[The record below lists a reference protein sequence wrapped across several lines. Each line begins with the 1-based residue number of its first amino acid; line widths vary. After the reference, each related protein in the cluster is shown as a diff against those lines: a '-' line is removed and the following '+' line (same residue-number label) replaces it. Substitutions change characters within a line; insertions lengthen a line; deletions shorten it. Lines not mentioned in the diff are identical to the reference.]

1 MDKIE
6 SKRISG
12 HYRFHRG
19 PLPPEMT
26 PDFEPAIFNTP
37 EYFAPQDTTGWL
49 SFYILNDRTR
59 TASAS
64 LHFHLQGS
72 LARSPFKAPFGSVD
86 CGENMHPT
94 LLFDFLNFVEEE
106 LKMTGVE
113 GVYLKNPPRAYSPAR
128 LSLLETFLLN
138 QKYIVAEAE
147 SGAVISVNEAPFASV
162 IRHSEMLRLQQAR
175 SAGFAIRR
183 MPDKRITQVYAF
195 IARCHAEKGYKI
207 SISAQELEAT
217 VNRFPGRYL
226 LFGIFDGERMISAC
240 VSIMVKAGIIYN
252 FLLNHDRQYNSV
264 SPPLLLLEGVYDYC
278 RENSIR
284 ILDLGTSAF
293 ADKPNFSLLDFKLHL
308 GGVPT
313 TKFSFYKKLV

>member
-6 SKRISG
+6 SKRIGG

-19 PLPPEMT
+19 PLSPEMS

-49 SFYILNDRTR
+49 SFYILNERTS

-64 LHFHLQGS
+64 LHFHRQGS
-72 LARSPFKAPFGSVD
+72 LARSPLKAPFGSVD
-86 CGENMHPT
+86 CGENINPA

-106 LKMTGVE
+106 LRRAGVE
-113 GVYLKNPPRAYSPAR
+113 GVYLKNPPRAYSPSR

-147 SGAVISVNEAPFASV
+147 SGAVISVSETPFADV
-162 IRHSEMLRLQQAR
+162 ICHSERLRLQQAR
-175 SAGFAIRR
+175 SAGLAIRR
-183 MPDKRITQVYAF
+183 LPDEQITQVYAF
-195 IARCHAEKGYKI
+195 IARCHAEKGYRI
-207 SISAQELEAT
+207 SITAQELEAT
-217 VNRFPGRYL
+217 VRRFPGRYL
-226 LFGIFDGERMISAC
+226 LFGIFDGERMISAG
-240 VSIMVKAGIIYN
+240 VSIRIKAGILYN
-252 FLLNHDRQYNSV
+252 FLLNHDREYNGV

-278 RENSIR
+278 RGNSIR
-284 ILDLGTSAF
+284 ILDLGTSAIEG
-293 ADKPNFSLLDFKLHL
+293 KPNFSLLDFKLHL
-308 GGVPT
+308 GGIPT